1 MIFLSCSVDTN
12 ADSCYITSVTFFSFR
27 IKIME
32 INGFTFSSRLIGTS
46 ACYHVAK
53 RGDIVYTS
61 KDMKYLIRKVKATTA
76 GSVSK

>member
-1 MIFLSCSVDTN
+1 MMSIIVILPMSHL
-12 ADSCYITSVTFFSFR
+12 FSLR

>member
-1 MIFLSCSVDTN
+1 
-12 ADSCYITSVTFFSFR
+12 
-27 IKIME
+27 ME

-61 KDMKYLIRKVKATTA
+61 KDMKYLFRKVKATTA

>member
-1 MIFLSCSVDTN
+1 MMPIIVILPMSHL
-12 ADSCYITSVTFFSFR
+12 FSLR